1 MCVCRVQ
8 SVLRAAAA
16 DATDGHDQLLDP
28 ATTAASAD
36 AAEPF
41 NAKKRVAFKDDVS
54 VDSGAGGGAASCSEM
69 GDRLSPPVPGRRSPA
84 TPPSHDDLAAAGTQA
99 GRPGRGGPRARPGGV
114 GAAGRRPLAR

>member
-1 MCVCRVQ
+1 MRRVQ
-8 SVLRAAAA
+8 SVLRVLRALRAA

-41 NAKKRVAFKDDVS
+41 NAEKRVAFKNDVS

-84 TPPSHDDLAAAGTQA
+84 TRRRTTTSRWPGPRVGAAVAAA
-99 GRPGRGGPRARPGGV
+99 P